1 MTELIAA
8 MRAHDGDA
16 SVGSIVLTGEGKAFA
31 AGADIKEMQPKTFAD
46 ASNSAMLEFWEV
58 R

>member
-1 MTELIAA
+1 
-8 MRAHDGDA
+8 MRAHDADA